1 MKKIIGAISISLTL
15 ATSLLAVD
23 LGDKQKDDLQQFTLE
38 KEFINAVIP
47 KSKIAKYEKAE
58 IDGLYKVYFDNG
70 QMFYVNPFNKLI
82 FFGEIYNNKG
92 YSYTQAD
99 SKRWQGELAQTQI
112 VDKYKPSDFK
122 KVAKSLKYG
131 AGGKDY
137 EFVIFTDPECPYCKM
152 AESLIATGNTD
163 LHLIFSPLD
172 FHKNAENWSKIIL
185 SAKDTKKVI
194 EDIKNGNIPTDI
206 EITKDAENK
215 LIEMMK
221 LSQELNVPNTGTP
234 KIIIIDKKQDRIA
247 DVINGFDEK
256 KIRKYM

>member
-1 MKKIIGAISISLTL
+1 MKLLKLFTSSVVLASSLF
-15 ATSLLAVD
+15 AVD
-23 LGDKQKDDLQQFTLE
+23 VPDAQKNDLEQLNLE
-38 KEFINAVIP
+38 KEYINSVVP

-58 IDGLYKVYFDNG
+58 MDGLYKVYFENG
-70 QMFYVNPFNKLI
+70 QMFYVNPFKKLI

-92 YSYTQAD
+92 YSYTQTD
-99 SKRWQGELAQTQI
+99 RNKWQQELSQTQI
-112 VDKYKPSDFK
+112 IDKYKASDFK

-131 AGGKDY
+131 TGGKDY

-185 SAKDTKKVI
+185 SAKDTKKAM

-206 EITKDAENK
+206 AITKDAENK
-215 LIEMMK
+215 LAEMMK

-234 KIIIIDKKQDRIA
+234 KILIIDKKQDKII
-247 DVINGFDEK
+247 DVINGADEK